1 MAEITVRQARAED
14 REAVLAFCAHTWEW
28 GDYIEDVWER
38 WLSDP
43 SGSLLV
49 ALVGDRPV
57 GILHLQMLNA
67 TEAWQEGMRV
77 DPAFRRQGIAHQLV
91 LEAGAEAMRRGVT
104 TLRLLTD
111 STNTA
116 SIRMVEQA
124 HWNQIGAFAP
134 YTATPLTSIPRHNV
148 GLDEPVLATL
158 ADLDEII
165 EYLDVSSIFPAV
177 GGMYYRDYTGYRI
190 SDTLLK
196 EQIQNGQIYLLKRWQ
211 RLDGLAVVETH
222 KGRDDDNYLFVGYI
236 DGTTESISLLAY
248 FLRRKLAE
256 LGMEQVRAAVPDL
269 MMVRDAFG
277 AAEYTWDGH
286 TFLTFERG
294 LI

>member
-38 WLSDP
+38 WLNDQ
-43 SGSLLV
+43 SGLLLV
-49 ALVGDRPV
+49 ALAGDRPV

-77 DPAFRRQGIAHQLV
+77 DPTFRRQGIAHQLT
-91 LEAGAEAMRRGVT
+91 LEASAEAIRRGAT
-104 TLRLLTD
+104 TIRLLTD
-111 STNTA
+111 STNAA
-116 SIRMVEQA
+116 SIHMVEQA
-124 HWNQIGAFAP
+124 RWQQVGAYSI
-134 YTATPLTSIPRHNV
+134 YTAVPLTSIPRHNV

-177 GGMYYRDYTGYRI
+177 GGIYYSDFIGYRI

-196 EQIQNGQIYLLKRWQ
+196 EQIGRGEIYLLKRWQ
-211 RLDGLAVVETH
+211 RLDGLAIVAMREDWR
-222 KGRDDDNYLFVGYI
+222 GNYLSLGYI

-248 FLRRKLAE
+248 FLRRKLTE
-256 LGMEQVRAAVPDL
+256 LGLEQIRAAVPDL

>member
-28 GDYIEDVWER
+28 GDYIENVWER

-49 ALVGDRPV
+49 ALVGKRPV

-77 DPAFRRQGIAHQLV
+77 DPAFRRQGIAHHLS
-91 LEAGAEAMRRGVT
+91 LEAGAEAMRRGAT
-104 TLRLLTD
+104 TIRLLTD

-116 SIRMVEQA
+116 SIHMVEQA
-124 HWNQIGAFAP
+124 HWRQIGAYSI
-134 YTATPLTSIPRHNV
+134 YTAEPLTSIPRHNV

-177 GGMYYRDYTGYRI
+177 GGIYYSDFIGYRI

-196 EQIQNGQIYLLKRWQ
+196 GQIERGEIYLLKRWQ
-211 RLDGLAVVETH
+211 RLDGVAIVVMREDWRG
-222 KGRDDDNYLFVGYI
+222 KYLSLGYI

-248 FLRRKLAE
+248 ALRRKIAE
-256 LGMEQVRAAVPDL
+256 LGMEQVRAYVPDL

-277 AAEYTWDGH
+277 AAEYEWDGH

>member
-1 MAEITVRQARAED
+1 MVEITVRQARAED

-38 WLSDP
+38 WLNDQ
-43 SGSLLV
+43 SGLLLV
-49 ALVGDRPV
+49 ALAGDRPV

-77 DPAFRRQGIAHQLV
+77 DPAFRRQGSAHQLT
-91 LEAGAEAMRRGVT
+91 LEAGAEAIRRGAT
-104 TLRLLTD
+104 TIRLLTD
-111 STNTA
+111 STNAA
-116 SIRMVEQA
+116 SIHMVEQA
-124 HWNQIGAFAP
+124 RWQQVGAYSI
-134 YTATPLTSIPRHNV
+134 YTAVPLTSIPRHNV

-177 GGMYYRDYTGYRI
+177 GGIYYSDFIGYRI

-196 EQIQNGQIYLLKRWQ
+196 EQIGRGEIYLLKRWQ
-211 RLDGLAVVETH
+211 RLDGLAIVAMREDWR
-222 KGRDDDNYLFVGYI
+222 GNYLSLGYI

-248 FLRRKLAE
+248 FLRRKLTE
-256 LGMEQVRAAVPDL
+256 LGLEQIRAAVPDL

>member
-1 MAEITVRQARAED
+1 MVEITVRQARAED

-38 WLSDP
+38 WLNDQ
-43 SGSLLV
+43 SGLLLV
-49 ALVGDRPV
+49 ALAGDRPV

-77 DPAFRRQGIAHQLV
+77 DPTFRRQGIAHQLT
-91 LEAGAEAMRRGVT
+91 LEASAEAIRRGAT
-104 TLRLLTD
+104 TIRLLTD
-111 STNTA
+111 STNAA
-116 SIRMVEQA
+116 SIHMVEQA
-124 HWNQIGAFAP
+124 RWQQVGAYSI
-134 YTATPLTSIPRHNV
+134 YTAVPLTSIPRHNV

-177 GGMYYRDYTGYRI
+177 GGIYYSDFIGYRI

-196 EQIQNGQIYLLKRWQ
+196 EQIGRGEIYLLKRWQ
-211 RLDGLAVVETH
+211 RLDGLAIVAMREDWR
-222 KGRDDDNYLFVGYI
+222 GNYLSLGYI

-248 FLRRKLAE
+248 FLRRKLTE
-256 LGMEQVRAAVPDL
+256 LSMEQVRAYVPDL
-269 MMVRDAFG
+269 MMVRDAFT
-277 AAEYTWDGH
+277 AAEYEWDGH
-286 TFLTFERG
+286 TFLTYERG

>member
-38 WLSDP
+38 WLNDQ
-43 SGSLLV
+43 SGLLLV
-49 ALVGDRPV
+49 ALAGDRPV

-77 DPAFRRQGIAHQLV
+77 DPTFRRQGIAHQLT
-91 LEAGAEAMRRGVT
+91 LEASAEAIRRGAT
-104 TLRLLTD
+104 TIRLLTD
-111 STNTA
+111 STNAA
-116 SIRMVEQA
+116 SIHMVEQA
-124 HWNQIGAFAP
+124 RWQQVGAYSI
-134 YTATPLTSIPRHNV
+134 YTAVPLTSIPRHNV

-177 GGMYYRDYTGYRI
+177 GGIYYSDFIGYRI

-196 EQIQNGQIYLLKRWQ
+196 EQIGRGEIYLLKRWQ
-211 RLDGLAVVETH
+211 RLDGLAIVAMREDWR
-222 KGRDDDNYLFVGYI
+222 GNYLSLGYI

-248 FLRRKLAE
+248 FLRRKLTE
-256 LGMEQVRAAVPDL
+256 LGLEQIRAAVPDL

-277 AAEYTWDGH
+277 AAEYEWDGH
-286 TFLTFERG
+286 AFLTFERG